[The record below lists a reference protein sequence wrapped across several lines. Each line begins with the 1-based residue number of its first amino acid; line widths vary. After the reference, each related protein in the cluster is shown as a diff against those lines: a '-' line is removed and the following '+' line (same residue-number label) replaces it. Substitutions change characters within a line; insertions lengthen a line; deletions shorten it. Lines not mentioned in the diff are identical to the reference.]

1 MGNGERKGESEM
13 GRGREG
19 GRERGRCSIN
29 SVGVLHFFIIK

>member
-1 MGNGERKGESEM
+1 ME
-13 GRGREG
+13 RGRERVRRGEG